1 MNKLICGQLLGFVI
15 AASLGSLLAT
25 DATAQM
31 EKRKNEHY
39 HCKLFENSHPRVGEV
54 APELELVTLSG
65 EKVRLSDYLGK
76 QVVLIKG
83 GYT

>member
-1 MNKLICGQLLGFVI
+1 MNKLICVRLTGFVVI
-15 AASLGSLLAT
+15 LGSVLAT
-25 DATAQM
+25 DAMAQM
-31 EKRKNEHY
+31 EKRKDEHY
-39 HCKLFENSHPRVGEV
+39 HRELFENSFPRVGEV

-65 EKVRLSDYLGK
+65 EKVRLSDYQGK